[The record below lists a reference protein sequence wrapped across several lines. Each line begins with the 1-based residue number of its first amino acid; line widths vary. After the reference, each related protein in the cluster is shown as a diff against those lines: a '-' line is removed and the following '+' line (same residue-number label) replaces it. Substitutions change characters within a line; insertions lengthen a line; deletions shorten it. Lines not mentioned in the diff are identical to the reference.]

1 METKKAKKKP
11 SQPVVLD
18 EKLLADVSGGTAG
31 TGAEVIST
39 MQEKPEADV
48 QEAMP
53 LVGAIVVE

>member
-1 METKKAKKKP
+1 MDTKKLKKKP
-11 SQPVVLD
+11 SQPVELD
-18 EKLLADVSGGTAG
+18 EKLLADVSGGTAD

-48 QEAMP
+48 QETMP